1 MKLLDLFLRFLFP
14 PKRATGLRVISLRDI
29 RDELR
34 LRVVTTERASLTVI
48 DQC

>member
-1 MKLLDLFLRFLFP
+1 MKLLDLFLRFFRSER
-14 PKRATGLRVISLRDI
+14 PKLRVISLRDI